1 MKVEISE
8 AARLPSLFGDF
19 QIQCFKDEKGKEHL
33 AVFSENLNMEEAV
46 NLRIHSECLTGDVL
60 GSLKCDCREQLLAS
74 LKFLNEKGGMLIYHR
89 QEGRNIGLFNKIN
102 AYSLQDQGF
111 NTIEA
116 NLHLGFAPDER
127 TYEIVD
133 FILAYY
139 GIKEIKLLS
148 NNPKKLSSI
157 KAAEVKER
165 LPLIIKANSHN
176 REYLNIKER
185 KMGHILHE
193 IK

>member
-8 AARLPSLFGDF
+8 VAKLPSQFGDF
-19 QIQCFKDEKGKEHL
+19 KIQCFKDESGKEHL
-33 AVFSENLNMEEAV
+33 AVFKEIKLEEPM

-74 LKFLNEKGGMLIYHR
+74 LNFIDEKGGMLIYHR

-102 AYSLQDQGF
+102 AYALQDEGY

-116 NLHLGFAPDER
+116 NLHLGFPPDAR
-127 TYEIVD
+127 TYEIID
-133 FILAYY
+133 FILNFYE
-139 GIKEIKLLS
+139 IKEVKLMT
-148 NNPKKLSSI
+148 NNPKKVASI

-165 LPLIIKANSHN
+165 IPLLIKANSHN

-193 IK
+193 LK